1 MSETNYNDI
10 FLSILNKYVNSDKKL
25 KEKLKTFY
33 CMKLEE
39 LPQLF
44 YKNGEVAESHV
55 LAYLLLAGGKPDITL
70 GFDGPDADNDIQTV
84 LSLLD
89 YDSFKEALYEL
100 AVTYMGISY
109 ARARLAHPIC
119 YYADEELLD
128 KLIKYSSHWKS
139 VSSGINAPTFKEF
152 RSGIVKSK
160 HRSAMLF
167 ADKYGDLDWYAKY
180 NNTDVDTLRDKYM
193 SDVGLN
199 EKAEKTYNLGNKTV
213 VAKLQKDFS
222 FIFETENGKISKS
235 LPKKGADSSLYE
247 TAKSDFDEMKKS
259 VKKIIKNRKD
269 RLFEDFLSGRTRKSQ
284 DWKDVYLKNPLLRS
298 VASLVVWSQDNNT
311 FILTESGTVKSNDS
325 EYKIT
330 DSDISVAHPIEM
342 DNKDISDWQQYF
354 LKNNLKQPFEQ
365 IWEPVINPSTIT
377 QDRYEGCMLP
387 FYRFYNQEK
396 HGIFTENYDF
406 GNDSVISI
414 PGCDVVV
421 ERIDWE
427 RHNLDVNHN
436 FEIKKFAFKNFTRR
450 VNHIAAYFD
459 RITVYG
465 RIAKDDVSVERFLPQ
480 FTLAQFSDFIK
491 IANENN
497 ATNVLA
503 MLLEYKNRNFADFD
517 PMEEFVL
524 D

>member
-10 FLSILNKYVNSDKKL
+10 FESVLNKYVNNDKKL
-25 KEKLKTFY
+25 QEKLKTFY
-33 CMKLEE
+33 CMKFEE

-44 YKNGEVAESHV
+44 YKNGEVAESRV

-70 GFDGPDADNDIQTV
+70 GFDGPDADNDIQTI

-89 YDSFKEALYEL
+89 YNSFKEALYNL
-100 AVTYMGISY
+100 AVKYIVISY
-109 ARARLAHPIC
+109 ARAFLAYPIC
-119 YYADEELLD
+119 YYADEELMD
-128 KLIKYSSHWKS
+128 KLIKYSPHWKS
-139 VSSGINAPTFKEF
+139 ATSGINAPGFKGF

-160 HRSAMLF
+160 LRSAILF
-167 ADKYGDLDWYAKY
+167 ADKYGDLDWYARY
-180 NNTDVDTLRDKYM
+180 HNTDVDTLRDKYM
-193 SDVGLN
+193 SDVGLSEN
-199 EKAEKTYNLGNKTV
+199 GEKSYDLGIQTV
-213 VAKLQKDFS
+213 TAKLQKDFS
-222 FIFETENGKISKS
+222 FIFESENGKNSKS
-235 LPKKGADSSLYE
+235 LPKKGADTELYE
-247 TAKSDFDEMKKS
+247 TAKADFDEMKKS

-269 RLFEDFLSGRTRKSQ
+269 RLFEDFLSGRPRKSQ
-284 DWKDVYLKNPLLRS
+284 DWKEAYLKNPLLRS
-298 VASLVVWSQDNNT
+298 VANLVVWSQDNKT
-311 FILTESGTVKSNDS
+311 FTLTDTGA
-325 EYKIT
+325 IT
-330 DSDISVAHPIEM
+330 SDGAIYHITNADITVAHPIEM
-342 DNKDISDWQQYF
+342 ENDDISVWQKYF
-354 LKNNLKQPFEQ
+354 ANKGLKQPFEQ
-365 IWEPVINPSTIT
+365 IWEPVIDPSTIST
-377 QDRYEGCMLP
+377 YRYEGCMLP

-427 RHNLDVNHN
+427 RHNLDMNHN
-436 FEIKKFAFKNFTRR
+436 FEIKKFAFKDFTRR

-503 MLLEYKNRNFADFD
+503 MLLEFKNKNFADFD
-517 PMEEFVL
+517 PMKEFVL

>member
-10 FLSILNKYVNSDKKL
+10 FESVLNKYVNNDKKL
-25 KEKLKTFY
+25 QEKLKTFY
-33 CMKLEE
+33 CMKFEE

-44 YKNGEVAESHV
+44 YKNGEVAESRV

-70 GFDGPDADNDIQTV
+70 GFDGPDADNDIQTI

-89 YDSFKEALYEL
+89 YNSFKEALYNL
-100 AVTYMGISY
+100 AVKYIVISY
-109 ARARLAHPIC
+109 ARAFLAYPIC
-119 YYADEELLD
+119 YYADEELMD
-128 KLIKYSSHWKS
+128 KLIKYSPHWKS
-139 VSSGINAPTFKEF
+139 ATSGINAPGFKGF

-160 HRSAMLF
+160 LRSAILF
-167 ADKYGDLDWYAKY
+167 ADKYGDLDWYARY
-180 NNTDVDTLRDKYM
+180 HNTDVDTLRDKYM
-193 SDVGLN
+193 SDVGLSEN
-199 EKAEKTYNLGNKTV
+199 GEKSYDLGIQTV
-213 VAKLQKDFS
+213 TAKLQKDFS
-222 FIFETENGKISKS
+222 FIFESENGKNSKS
-235 LPKKGADSSLYE
+235 LPKKGADTELYE
-247 TAKSDFDEMKKS
+247 TAKADFDEMKKS

-269 RLFEDFLSGRTRKSQ
+269 RLFEDFLSGRPRKSQ
-284 DWKDVYLKNPLLRS
+284 DWKEAYLKNPLLRS
-298 VASLVVWSQDNNT
+298 VANLVVWSQDNKT
-311 FILTESGTVKSNDS
+311 FTLTDTGA
-325 EYKIT
+325 IT
-330 DSDISVAHPIEM
+330 SDGAIYHITNADITVAHPIEM
-342 DNKDISDWQQYF
+342 ENDDISVWQKYF
-354 LKNNLKQPFEQ
+354 ANKGLKQPFEQ
-365 IWEPVINPSTIT
+365 IWEPVIDPSTIST
-377 QDRYEGCMLP
+377 DRYEGCMLP

-427 RHNLDVNHN
+427 RHNLDMNHN
-436 FEIKKFAFKNFTRR
+436 FEIKKFAFKDFTRR

-503 MLLEYKNRNFADFD
+503 MLLEFKNKNFADFD
-517 PMEEFVL
+517 PMKEFVL